1 MYSKLELLQSEAEA
15 LKANLGSR
23 DATVS
28 ALSEEKTK
36 LVVTIKS
43 LEDKLSVS
51 TQTVRD
57 LQQKCEWMNE
67 KLETLRVEKSAL
79 EKEKDGFVLRKSQ
92 EKMNLE
98 QFAKELQELQ
108 DKLDKESKMKEK
120 SIKAVNEMEKLVEKE
135 RKSVEK
141 KNKEI
146 AEMEAMFK
154 LADDMHD
161 ATVKEKEG
169 KIVELTFA
177 YEDLR
182 NKLEKEKKALEK
194 TCEEFGS
201 VKKQLKQAEE
211 RAEEMKE
218 MYEGELDRVKF
229 ELRDSNNDC
238 ALLRGEN
245 EDLKRTA
252 DENLNHASC
261 ETEKKQLLHQLEEAK
276 MRLNQPKGTHLEAE
290 VRRLEEELEK
300 ARVLAAE
307 KQKTA
312 NETLATNLRL
322 VRKIEKLE
330 KHGQQ
335 QSSTRINSGNAVE
348 AHSTQRSQSPPK
360 LSNNM
365 GVFTPLAKSLAGLEL
380 KTLNT
385 VPPVTDDARPDDKS
399 GRLTSGRGLPTI
411 PEAADSKKRAGEKCM
426 FLCYLFPQFA
436 FYNLVKGRVF
446 NEFGRTWLAFSL
458 FRRFSPAR
466 YTLAEQRV
474 VRRKF
479 LPCMRYFPVIH
490 TVVCLYNRPFPN
502 YVWLLLQSE
511 SWGSSFRV
519 KIGFHS

>member
-1 MYSKLELLQSEAEA
+1 MYSKLELLQSETEA
-15 LKANLGSR
+15 LKSNLGSR

-36 LVVTIKS
+36 LLVTIKS

-98 QFAKELQELQ
+98 HFMKKLQELQ

-120 SIKAVNEMEKLVEKE
+120 SMEAVNEMEKILEKE
-135 RKSVEK
+135 KKSVEK
-141 KNKEI
+141 KSKEI

-154 LADDMHD
+154 LADEMHEG
-161 ATVKEKEG
+161 TIKEKEG

-182 NKLEKEKKALEK
+182 NKLEKQKKALEK

-252 DENLNHASC
+252 DENLNHTSW
-261 ETEKKQLLHQLEEAK
+261 ETEKKKLLHQLEEAK
-276 MRLNQPKGTHLEAE
+276 MKLNQPKGTHLEAE

-300 ARVLAAE
+300 TRVLAAE

-335 QSSTRINSGNAVE
+335 HGQQQGSTRTNSGNAVE
-348 AHSTQRSQSPPK
+348 ANGTQRSQSPPK
-360 LSNNM
+360 LSNNV
-365 GVFTPLAKSLAGLEL
+365 GVFTPLAKSLAGLGL

-399 GRLTSGRGLPTI
+399 GRLASGRGLPTI

-426 FLCYLFPQFA
+426 FLCY
-436 FYNLVKGRVF
+436 
-446 NEFGRTWLAFSL
+446 
-458 FRRFSPAR
+458 
-466 YTLAEQRV
+466 
-474 VRRKF
+474 
-479 LPCMRYFPVIH
+479 
-490 TVVCLYNRPFPN
+490 
-502 YVWLLLQSE
+502 
-511 SWGSSFRV
+511 
-519 KIGFHS
+519 

>member
-1 MYSKLELLQSEAEA
+1 MYSKVDLLQSETEA
-15 LKANLGSR
+15 LKANLASR

-36 LVVTIKS
+36 LLVAIKS
-43 LEDKLSVS
+43 LEDKLSAS
-51 TQTVRD
+51 SQTVRD
-57 LQQKCEWMNE
+57 LQQKCDWMNE

-98 QFAKELQELQ
+98 HLVKKLQELQ
-108 DKLDKESKMKEK
+108 DELDKEIKMKEK
-120 SIKAVNEMEKLVEKE
+120 SMKAVNEMEKLVEKE
-135 RKSVEK
+135 QKSVKEK
-141 KNKEI
+141 IKEI
-146 AEMEAMFK
+146 AEMETMFK
-154 LADDMHD
+154 LADDEHE
-161 ATVKEKEG
+161 ATIKGKEG

-182 NKLEKEKKALEK
+182 NKLEKEKKTLEK
-194 TCEEFGS
+194 TCEEFGN
-201 VKKQLKQAEE
+201 VKKQLKLAEE

-252 DENLNHASC
+252 DENFSQTSW

-276 MRLNQPKGTHLEAE
+276 MRLNQPKGVHLEAE

-300 ARVLAAE
+300 TRVLAAE

-330 KHGQQ
+330 KHGLQH
-335 QSSTRINSGNAVE
+335 SSTRTNSENAVE
-348 AHSTQRSQSPPK
+348 AKGTQRSQSPPK
-360 LSNNM
+360 LSNNT
-365 GVFTPLAKSLAGLEL
+365 GIFTPLAKSLASLEL

-385 VPPVTDDARPDDKS
+385 VPPVKDDTRPGDKT
-399 GRLTSGRGLPTI
+399 GRFTSGRGIPTV
-411 PEAADSKKRAGEKCM
+411 PEAVDSKKRAGEKCM
-426 FLCYLFPQFA
+426 FLCYQFPSSLPF
-436 FYNLVKGRVF
+436 FVF
-446 NEFGRTWLAFSL
+446 L
-458 FRRFSPAR
+458 
-466 YTLAEQRV
+466 
-474 VRRKF
+474 
-479 LPCMRYFPVIH
+479 
-490 TVVCLYNRPFPN
+490 
-502 YVWLLLQSE
+502 
-511 SWGSSFRV
+511 
-519 KIGFHS
+519 